1 MFKILGAYMNP
12 TGIYCMPIGA
22 ENRYRLYKNP
32 DARGLFIKAQ
42 QASTVQERAA
52 LFKQMGD
59 YVILDKTPH
68 LSWSR
73 RIKALIKG
81 IKK

>member
-1 MFKILGAYMNP
+1 MNP
-12 TGIYCMPIGA
+12 TGIYCMPGA

-32 DARGLFIKAQ
+32 DASELFIKAQ
-42 QASTVQERAA
+42 HASTVQERAA

-59 YVILDKTPH
+59 YEILDKTPH
-68 LSWSR
+68 LPCMQ
-73 RIKALIKG
+73 RIKTFIKG